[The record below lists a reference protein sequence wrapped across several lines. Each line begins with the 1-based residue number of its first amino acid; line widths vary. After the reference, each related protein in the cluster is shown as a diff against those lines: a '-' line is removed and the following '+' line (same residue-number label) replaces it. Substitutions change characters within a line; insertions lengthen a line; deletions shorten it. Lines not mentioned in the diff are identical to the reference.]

1 MRGGWA
7 IQYSATYGYCV
18 RLLFQIYSM
27 SVSVFEA
34 RSAEEV
40 HIPLVGYRCI
50 ACKLLRGGAGNQSV
64 KRVNLDAK
72 TFSPVDVIQHG
83 VVSMVKANF

>member
-1 MRGGWA
+1 
-7 IQYSATYGYCV
+7 
-18 RLLFQIYSM
+18 M

-34 RSAEEV
+34 RRAEEV